1 MYTEEKTAINDIISE
16 LKEKVYY
23 MTMSERVKVL
33 SIILEYESFEWLTPN
48 ELDHLGALIQNN
60 MKA

>member
-1 MYTEEKTAINDIISE
+1 MHTEEEVAVNEAIQTLE
-16 LKEKVYY
+16 EVVYE
-23 MTMSERVKVL
+23 MTFNERVKVL
-33 SIILEYESFEWLTPN
+33 SIILEYENFEWLTPN